1 MGCGASSA
9 SNVAP
14 DGRGATGPAY
24 VYPADECLHRD
35 RFTEQPID
43 DGSMEA
49 HVLLEFSQCCRSVVG
64 RDAAEP
70 GPFGRATRQL
80 SIVMRA
86 RLLNDING
94 DADQFEPQP
103 ELESEL
109 EACAGRVREWFEEN
123 AQLLA
128 ACEDGPLI
136 SDLESLKD
144 DQLASNE
151 SARDPNRSLRSQKSI
166 ASITGFTRHF
176 SKNSATDYIQFSP
189 NASRRSTVHET
200 ESPDDHRFASS
211 FPDAESFDED
221 PHRLPLI
228 STRSGPLDA
237 DAPLGSPVLTTG
249 ATPKRRETSVPL
261 RLEVL
266 KLHDKI
272 IAEKRSFNGPK
283 SPPL

>member
-1 MGCGASSA
+1 MNMQLFQLGHAALEKVMWEAAADMVLSA
-9 SNVAP
+9 SIVNV
-14 DGRGATGPAY
+14 T
-24 VYPADECLHRD
+24 L
-35 RFTEQPID
+35 
-43 DGSMEA
+43 SA
-49 HVLLEFSQCCRSVVG
+49 HPKFSAVAQAAAVMVLAF
-64 RDAAEP
+64 A
-70 GPFGRATRQL
+70 
-80 SIVMRA
+80 
-86 RLLNDING
+86 
-94 DADQFEPQP
+94 
-103 ELESEL
+103 
-109 EACAGRVREWFEEN
+109 
-123 AQLLA
+123 
-128 ACEDGPLI
+128 
-136 SDLESLKD
+136 
-144 DQLASNE
+144 
-151 SARDPNRSLRSQKSI
+151 
-166 ASITGFTRHF
+166 GFTRHF

-237 DAPLGSPVLTTG
+237 DASLGSPVLTTG